1 MFARFASF
9 ALDSSVLLAFK
20 VLFGRVFSI
29 SIFSIFFGWL
39 FLPLD
44 IFRVCSVRFGL

>member
-1 MFARFASF
+1 VFARFASF

-29 SIFSIFFGWL
+29 SIFSICFGWL
-39 FLPLD
+39 FLALD
-44 IFRVCSVRFGL
+44 IFRVRSVRFGL